1 MKRFLLVLL
10 ILSGCAALH
19 AENTDEQPLSVS
31 AQAASQDSNPADLQA
46 SLPADY
52 LNQNATPNPDGLDD
66 DIAYLH
72 HSYKTAITGVP
83 FILGGMFCRDLDARY
98 RSIRNDNIPTF
109 KQWYDNYTQWVPLA
123 AMLGMK
129 IGGIKSQ
136 SKWNRMI
143 TADVLSGVSMAL
155 VVNSIK
161 YTAKQMRPDGSTRN
175 SFPSGH
181 TATAFMC
188 ASFMAKEYGY
198 ISPWISV
205 GSYTF
210 AGLTG
215 VTRSWNNRH
224 WISDIFAGAGIGIVT
239 TELGYYLAEQIF
251 GRKGL
256 NNIEYTSHTFD
267 RWRRPSYVGVGF
279 GTNVPTGGSNEFG
292 DVDVTIGGGNWVFP
306 VKSTA
311 GCVYNI
317 DGAYF
322 FNPYFGIGG
331 KLTSSNVQL
340 ATEEIDPMGWNGI
353 DIVDE
358 PFDES
363 WNVISGSLGV
373 HLSYPVSTRFLIGAK
388 AMMGYSWSKD
398 LKFQLYIPTKEEM
411 DEYIPGTIQ
420 TFREIYKEYQPAQYE
435 QWRVNVEE
443 LGAQTGDVDAQVDG
457 SKGVIY
463 NTGLNLTY
471 RAAEKMNFTLFGEYN
486 MMPKG
491 SSLSKKAMNTLAFGV
506 GVQVV
511 L

>member
-1 MKRFLLVLL
+1 MRRLLLMFFVLC
-10 ILSGCAALH
+10 GCSASF
-19 AENTDEQPLSVS
+19 AENTEELALQANELSV
-31 AQAASQDSNPADLQA
+31 N
-46 SLPADY
+46 
-52 LNQNATPNPDGLDD
+52 NETPNPDGLDD
-66 DIAYLH
+66 DIAHLH
-72 HSYKTAITGVP
+72 HGYRSSVMGVP

-109 KQWYDNYTQWVPLA
+109 KQWYDNYTQWVPLV
-123 AMLGMK
+123 AMLGLK
-129 IGGIKSQ
+129 VGGVKSQ

-256 NNIEYTSHTFD
+256 NDIAYSDYNFSAN
-267 RWRRPSYVGVGF
+267 RWRKPSFIGIGF

-292 DVDVTIGGGNWVFP
+292 NVDVTIGNGEWVFP

-311 GCVYNI
+311 GCVYNVE
-317 DGAYF
+317 GAYF
-322 FNPYFGIGG
+322 FSPYFGIGG
-331 KLTSSNVQL
+331 KLACSNIQL
-340 ATEEIDPMGWNGI
+340 ATEEIDPMGVDGV

-363 WNVISGSLGV
+363 WNVISGSLGANF
-373 HLSYPVSTRFLIGAK
+373 SYPVSDRFLVGAK
-388 AMMGYSWSKD
+388 AQIGYSWSKD
-398 LKFQLYIPTKEEM
+398 LKFQMYIPTVEDM
-411 DEYIPGTIQ
+411 DSYVPGTAQ
-420 TFREIYKEYQPAQYE
+420 TFREIYQEYQPDQYAQWHE
-435 QWRVNVEE
+435 NVEVK
-443 LGAQTGDVDAQVDG
+443 GADTGDVDAQVDG

-463 NTGLNLTY
+463 STGLNLTY